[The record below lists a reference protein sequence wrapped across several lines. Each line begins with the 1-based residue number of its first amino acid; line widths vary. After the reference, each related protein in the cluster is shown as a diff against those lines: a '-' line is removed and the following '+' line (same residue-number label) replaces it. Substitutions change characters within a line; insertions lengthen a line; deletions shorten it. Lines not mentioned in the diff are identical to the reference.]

1 MTPADVIKTRLQS
14 EGGKQLYGNIRN
26 CAAMT
31 WQEGGLK
38 AFFKGASGRFILIGP
53 LFGVVLA
60 TYEFMP
66 KFVPL

>member
-1 MTPADVIKTRLQS
+1 MTYA
-14 EGGKQLYGNIRN
+14 EGGV
-26 CAAMT
+26 
-31 WQEGGLK
+31 K

-66 KFVPL
+66 RILPL